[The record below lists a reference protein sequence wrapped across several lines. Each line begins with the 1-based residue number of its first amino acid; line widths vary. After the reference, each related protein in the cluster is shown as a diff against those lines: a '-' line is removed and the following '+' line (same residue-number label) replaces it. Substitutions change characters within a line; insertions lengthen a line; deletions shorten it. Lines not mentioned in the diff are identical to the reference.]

1 VFKYAAKRVSKSWKL
16 FSALLIASILGATF
30 FAGVTISA
38 DIVSRQAAR
47 QSYSSVPIDFYVTTG
62 YGQGTN
68 ISSQQLVGLSKDLSQ
83 IDGINGT
90 EVISKGTATVGN
102 TSTMVEIEGVQ
113 NNSLVTQGM
122 ELKAGTEPLGANETY
137 VWIGSSDLGTL
148 DIINSVI
155 PLNFTIFNGTGQRSL
170 VWNLTVKGVV
180 ILSDRGLAI
189 IREQFYSYFTTYI
202 TTYNLPYSYT
212 YWREN
217 ILLVSWDLTSRR
229 LWDVVNN
236 ISLSYGSPLR
246 SAIAISID
254 RDRLV
259 NPYDVSASISTL
271 TTLQARIQNTVSTYG
286 IVTPYGIGI
295 DSPLLNALS
304 MYQME
309 LMFLQLSFF
318 GIAIPIFVL
327 AWYMG
332 GTASEVSY
340 NLRRREIGLL
350 SSRGFTSRSITRLLV
365 TEAMLI
371 GLLSGF
377 IGFVVGLLIVPI
389 ILGPA
394 FPAGI
399 QAFGYALS
407 TAGISTFVE
416 TIVFSTFLAVL
427 SVYRAA
433 RKAAGLKTIDAL
445 KEYVHVEEAKKPRIS
460 KLTWLAFILGT
471 YKIVAWIIGFVPST
485 LLLSMTPNI
494 ILFLVLWILSIL
506 DGILGIIGPILFLYG
521 SIKLVMQGSVKLQKK
536 IGSTGRRLFKD
547 AGSIATMNVQR
558 NRARY
563 AMVAFL
569 IALVAGY
576 GVYVV
581 TGSASDRD
589 YTYRSAYTNVGADV
603 STSVYPSSNLTYL
616 CTAVSNV
623 SGVSKVTYQRN
634 VEGSSS
640 GGYMLIRAI
649 DPTKWLQ
656 VAYYENEWFRGV
668 SAEKA
673 FQSMAKDNNTIILD
687 SSVAQYLALGI
698 NDSIAVTFSIPS
710 GTKLSLLRVIGF
722 FGPEQTPTQYGTY
735 IYYTP
740 FWSYVSNGLLTKVG
754 GSSIS
759 DQLLVKVNQGANI
772 TLLVDEIQKVQNV
785 SSVVAADSVLS
796 SYYSNY
802 LVTGPSDV
810 TNVGIALAVVGASLE
825 TAVVVLITLIE
836 RRREIALLSVRGMSV
851 RQTSSILLIE
861 LLSISSF
868 ALALGTLVG
877 LIMTWG
883 SVNSTTSFY
892 VQLVKK
898 RMLFPLDSILIILGI
913 LALVTLSVIV
923 PILVAARRA
932 RKNITATWG

>member
-1 VFKYAAKRVSKSWKL
+1 VFRYAAKRVAKSWKL

-38 DIVSRQAAR
+38 DIVSRQAAI
-47 QSYSSVPIDFYVTTG
+47 QSYSSVPIDFYVSTG

-68 ISSQQLVGLSKDLSQ
+68 ISSQQLVRLSKALSQ

-90 EVISKGTATVGN
+90 ELISKGNVAVGN
-102 TSTMVEIEGVQ
+102 TSTLVDVAGVE
-113 NNSLVTQGM
+113 NNSLVTRGM
-122 ELKAGTEPLGANETY
+122 ELKTGTEPLGANETY
-137 VWIGSSDLGTL
+137 LWIGSSDLATL
-148 DIINSVI
+148 DIIDSVI

-170 VWNLTVKGVV
+170 IWNLTVKGIVT
-180 ILSDRGLAI
+180 LSDRGLAI
-189 IREQFYSYFTTYI
+189 IRGQFYNYFTTYI

-212 YWREN
+212 YQREN
-217 ILLVSWDLTSRR
+217 ILLVSWNNTFRR

-236 ISLSYGSPLR
+236 ISLGYSYTLQ

-271 TTLQARIQNTVSTYG
+271 TTLRARIENTASIYG
-286 IVTPYGIGI
+286 ITSPYGIGI
-295 DSPLLNALS
+295 DSPTLNALS

-327 AWYMG
+327 AWFMG

-365 TEAMLI
+365 TEGVLI
-371 GLLSGF
+371 GVLSGF
-377 IGFVVGLLIVPI
+377 IGFAVGLLIVPI
-389 ILGPA
+389 MLGPA

-399 QAFGYALS
+399 QTYGYALS
-407 TAGISTFVE
+407 TVGISTFIE

-433 RKAAGLKTIDAL
+433 RKAAGLKAIDAL

-471 YKIVAWIIGFVPST
+471 YKIVAWIVGFVPST
-485 LLLSMTPNI
+485 LIYTMTANM
-494 ILFLVLWILSIL
+494 ILFLVLMILSFL

-521 SIKLVMQGSVKLQKK
+521 SVKLVMQGSVKLQRK
-536 IGSTGRRLFKD
+536 IGSAGRKLFKD
-547 AGSIATMNVQR
+547 AGSLATTNVQR

-581 TGSASDRD
+581 TSSASDRD

-603 STSVYPSSNLTYL
+603 SASVFPSSNLTYL
-616 CTAVSNV
+616 CTTVSNV
-623 SGVSKVTYQRN
+623 SGVSYVTYQRN
-634 VEGSSS
+634 VQGSSA
-640 GGYMLIRAI
+640 GGSMLIRAI
-649 DPTKWLQ
+649 DPTKWLD

-673 FQSMAKDNNTIILD
+673 FQSMATDNNTIILD
-687 SSVAQYLALGI
+687 SSVAQYLALRI

-710 GTKLSLLRVIGF
+710 GTKQSLLKVVGF
-722 FGPEQTPTQYGTY
+722 FGPEQTPSQFGTY
-735 IYYTP
+735 YYYTP
-740 FWSYVSNGLLTKVG
+740 FWSYVSNGLLAKIG
-754 GSSIS
+754 GYSIS

-772 TLLVDEIQKVQNV
+772 TLLVNEIQKVENV
-785 SSVVAADSVLS
+785 SSVLAVGSVLS

-802 LVTGPSDV
+802 FVTGPSDV
-810 TNVGIALAVVGASLE
+810 KNVGIALAVVGASLE

-836 RRREIALLSVRGMSV
+836 RKREIALLSVRGMTA
-851 RQTSSILLIE
+851 RQTSSVLLIE

-868 ALALGTLVG
+868 ALILGTLVG
-877 LIMTWG
+877 IVMTLG
-883 SVNSTTSFY
+883 SVNSTTSYF
-892 VQLVKK
+892 VQLVKR

-913 LALVTLSVIV
+913 EALVTLSVIV
-923 PILVAARRA
+923 PILLAAKRA
-932 RKNITATWG
+932 PRNIIATWG